1 MENNFVKQIDVNI
14 LVIMSLISKL
24 FSLLEPRKSISVNLS
39 PLHFSENAIQKIK
52 NHLENRPA
60 NVKSAFKVVVV
71 YQKEKILCQV
81 GFDDY
86 KFIRKTLNDYPIPL
100 IISEQDE
107 LFLRG
112 SYIDFHSKEE
122 AYFHYPNVHMEVST
136 RSNESIYVFHLDRYV
151 VFPDSPIKTYTLSK
165 EQFDSTLPN
174 LIQLLFKT
182 EKVESIYLENNFIS
196 VEIIKEIDKD
206 KFEEEIADII
216 LSYYEKCGYPL
227 YITDSSI
234 EAKPIDK

>member
-1 MENNFVKQIDVNI
+1 MQFKN
-14 LVIMSLISKL
+14 
-24 FSLLEPRKSISVNLS
+24 
-39 PLHFSENAIQKIK
+39 K

-86 KFIRKTLNDYPIPL
+86 KSIRKTLNDYPIPL

-112 SYIDFHSKEE
+112 SYIDFHSEEE
-122 AYFHYPNVHMEVST
+122 AYFHYPNVHLEVST
-136 RSNESIYVFHLDRYV
+136 RSNDSIFVFQLDRYV
-151 VFPDSPIKTYTLSK
+151 VFPDSPVKTYALTK
-165 EQFDSTLPN
+165 EQFDSSLPN

-182 EKVESIYLENNFIS
+182 EKVESIYLDNNFIS
-196 VEIIKEIDKD
+196 VERIKEVDKY

>member
-1 MENNFVKQIDVNI
+1 M
-14 LVIMSLISKL
+14 
-24 FSLLEPRKSISVNLS
+24 
-39 PLHFSENAIQKIK
+39 
-52 NHLENRPA
+52 
-60 NVKSAFKVVVV
+60 VV

-86 KFIRKTLNDYPIPL
+86 KFIRKTLYDYPIPL

-112 SYIDFHSKEE
+112 SYIDFHSEEE
-122 AYFHYPNVHMEVST
+122 AYFHYPNVHLEVST
-136 RSNESIYVFHLDRYV
+136 RSNDSIFVFSLDRYV
-151 VFPDSPIKTYTLSK
+151 VFPDSPVKTYALSK
-165 EQFDSTLPN
+165 EQFDSSLPN

-196 VEIIKEIDKD
+196 VERIKEMDKE

>member
-1 MENNFVKQIDVNI
+1 
-14 LVIMSLISKL
+14 MSLISKL

-182 EKVESIYLENNFIS
+182 EKVESIYLDNNFIS
-196 VEIIKEIDKD
+196 VERIKEVDKY

>member
-1 MENNFVKQIDVNI
+1 
-14 LVIMSLISKL
+14 MSLISKL

-39 PLHFSENAIQKIK
+39 PLQFSDNAIQKIK

-60 NVKSAFKVVVV
+60 NVKSAFKVVAV

-86 KFIRKTLNDYPIPL
+86 KSIRKTLNDYPIPL

-112 SYIDFHSKEE
+112 SYIDFHSEEE
-122 AYFHYPNVHMEVST
+122 AYFHYPNVHLEVST
-136 RSNESIYVFHLDRYV
+136 RSNDSIFVFQLDRYV
-151 VFPDSPIKTYTLSK
+151 VFPDSPVKTYATK
-165 EQFDSTLPN
+165 EQFDSSLPN

-182 EKVESIYLENNFIS
+182 EKVESIYLDNNFIS
-196 VEIIKEIDKD
+196 VERIKEVDKY

>member
-1 MENNFVKQIDVNI
+1 
-14 LVIMSLISKL
+14 MSLISKL
-24 FSLLEPRKSISVNLS
+24 FSLLEPHKSISVNLS
-39 PLHFSENAIQKIK
+39 PLQFSDNAIQKIQS
-52 NHLENRPA
+52 HLENRPA
-60 NVKSAFKVVVV
+60 NIKSAFKVVVV

-86 KFIRKTLNDYPIPL
+86 KFIRKTLYNYPIPL

-112 SYIDFHSKEE
+112 SYIDFHSEEE

-136 RSNESIYVFHLDRYV
+136 RSNDSIFVFSLDRYV
-151 VFPDSPIKTYTLSK
+151 VFPDSPVKTYAFSK
-165 EQFDSTLPN
+165 EQFDSSLPH

-182 EKVESIYLENNFIS
+182 EKVESIYIENNLIS
-196 VEIIKEIDKD
+196 VERIKEIDKE

-234 EAKPIDK
+234 EAKAIDK